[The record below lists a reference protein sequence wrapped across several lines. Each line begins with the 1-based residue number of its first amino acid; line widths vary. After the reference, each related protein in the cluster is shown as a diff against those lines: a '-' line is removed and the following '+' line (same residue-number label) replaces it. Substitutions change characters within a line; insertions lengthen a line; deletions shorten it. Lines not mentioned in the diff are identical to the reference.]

1 MPNAA
6 VVPLADTTTAEGMG
20 RMGNALT
27 TAKEVTEAGDE
38 ARIIFDGAGTVDR
51 GAAERRPQVPPAP
64 GVR

>member
-1 MPNAA
+1 MPKAA
-6 VVPLADTTTAEGMG
+6 VVLLADTTTAEAMG
-20 RMGNALT
+20 RMVNAFT
-27 TAKEVTEAGDE
+27 TAKEFTEAGDE